1 MSYHPSICTSFILVT
16 SKYDNLV
23 IRSHSVLKSEIFTKY
38 CLKKLKSKLE
48 KTLGKS
54 WITVPIQKDV
64 FVYIFQI
71 VCDPNLSWSWSVCF
85 QTDAN
90 TNDDDEEKDKDDT
103 TSTSH
108 KNNLISFTASSY
120 PHFEPRKFTYDD
132 LRQLFRSVGC
142 VSDEIRV
149 ECTHGKYK

>member
-1 MSYHPSICTSFILVT
+1 MIIWSSDHTHTVFWNVKFLQNIA
-16 SKYDNLV
+16 
-23 IRSHSVLKSEIFTKY
+23 LKSLNLS
-38 CLKKLKSKLE
+38 LKRLWVNHE
-48 KTLGKS
+48 LG
-54 WITVPIQKDV
+54 IQKVV